1 MAVIRDVMPAFDLLQ
16 PSSTVDAQKL
26 LEQHGADA
34 WVMAGG
40 LDSFDWLKD
49 RIKKPKVVVD
59 LSGIEELKGIHA
71 TSEGIEIGAMTTL
84 TEIVNHPLI
93 KQRYSLLA
101 QSAEL
106 VASPQ
111 IRNQGTIGGNV
122 SQDARCWYYRAG
134 WPCYRAGGN
143 ICYADT
149 PEGRNRE
156 HAILH
161 ADRCVAVNPSDTA
174 PALIALDAKFVMRTP
189 KSERVVDA
197 EDYFIGP
204 EIDITRLHILKPGD
218 LLTAI
223 RIPSTWAGA
232 QFYFEKVRDRNVW
245 DFPLLNVASAIVVSN
260 GSIERMRIAVNGAAA
275 RPLRLKTVEDAVR
288 GKPPNPAT
296 GEMAGK
302 LAVRGAVPLQFNAYK
317 IPLMRN
323 LVKRAIGGAEEAAW
337 NPYNGQ

>member
-16 PSSTVDAQKL
+16 PDSIADAQKL
-26 LEQHGADA
+26 LQQQGSDG
-34 WVMAGG
+34 WVLAGG
-40 LDSFDWLKD
+40 MDSFDWLKD
-49 RIKKPKVVVD
+49 RIKKPKAVID
-59 LSGIEELKGIHA
+59 LSGIAELKGIRSTA
-71 TSEGIEIGAMTTL
+71 DGIEIGAMTTL
-84 TEIVNHPLI
+84 TEVVEHPLI
-93 KQRYSLLA
+93 KEKFKLLA
-101 QSAEL
+101 DSAEL

-161 ADRCVAVNPSDTA
+161 AERCVAVNPSDTA
-174 PALIALDAKFVMRTP
+174 PALIALDAKFVIRTH
-189 KSERVVDA
+189 KGERVVDA

-204 EIDITRLHILKPGD
+204 DIDITSLHILQPGD

-223 RIPSTWAGA
+223 RIPTTWAGA

-245 DFPLLNVASAIVVSN
+245 DFPLLNVASAMVVSN
-260 GSIERMRIAVNGAAA
+260 GGIERVRIAVNGAAA
-275 RPLRLKTVEDAVR
+275 RPLRLKVVEDSVR
-288 GKPPNPAT
+288 GKPANAAT

-302 LAVRGAVPLQFNAYK
+302 LAVQGAVPLQFNAYK

-323 LVKRAIGGAEEAAW
+323 LVKRAIGGVKEATW
-337 NPYNGQ
+337 TS

>member
-1 MAVIRDVMPAFDLLQ
+1 MAVIRDVMPAFELLQ
-16 PSSTVDAQKL
+16 PTSIADAQKL
-26 LEQHGADA
+26 LAQHGEDG
-34 WVMAGG
+34 WVLAGG
-40 LDSFDWLKD
+40 MDSFDWLKD

-59 LSGIEELKGIHA
+59 LSGVTELKGIRPTA
-71 TSEGIEIGAMTTL
+71 DGIEIGAMTTL
-84 TEIVNHPLI
+84 TDVVQHPLI
-93 KQRYSLLA
+93 KEKYKLLA
-101 QSAEL
+101 DAAEL

-156 HAILH
+156 HAILL
-161 ADRCVAVNPSDTA
+161 ADRCVAVNPSDSA
-174 PALIALDAKFVMRTP
+174 PALIALDAKFMIRTS
-189 KSERVVDA
+189 KGERVVDA

-218 LLTAI
+218 LLTSI
-223 RIPSTWAGA
+223 RIPSAWAGA

-245 DFPLLNVASAIVVSN
+245 DFPLLNVASARFVSN
-260 GSIERMRIAVNGAAA
+260 GTIQRIRIAVNGAAA
-275 RPLRLKTVEDAVR
+275 RPLRLKAVEDAVR
-288 GKPPNPAT
+288 GKPANAAT

-302 LAVRGAVPLQFNAYK
+302 LAVRGAIPLQFNAYK

-323 LVKRAIGGAEEAAW
+323 LVKRAIGGVEEAKW
-337 NPYNGQ
+337 TPYNGQ

>member
-1 MAVIRDVMPAFDLLQ
+1 MAVIRDVMPAFELAQ
-16 PSSTVDAQKL
+16 PNSIADAQKL
-26 LEQHGADA
+26 LAQQGEDG
-34 WVMAGG
+34 WVLAGG
-40 LDSFDWLKD
+40 MDSFDWLKD

-59 LSGIEELKGIHA
+59 LSGITELKGIRITA
-71 TSEGIEIGAMTTL
+71 DGIEIGAMTTL
-84 TEIVNHPLI
+84 TEVVQHPVI
-93 KQRYSLLA
+93 KEKYRLLA
-101 QSAEL
+101 QPAEL

-134 WPCYRAGGN
+134 WPCYRASGN

-161 ADRCVAVNPSDTA
+161 AERCVAVNPSDSA
-174 PALIALDAKFVMRTP
+174 PALIALDARFVIRTS
-189 KSERVVDA
+189 KGERVVNA

-232 QFYFEKVRDRNVW
+232 RFYFEKVRDRNVW
-245 DFPLLNVASAIVVSN
+245 EFPLLNVASAMQVS
-260 GSIERMRIAVNGAAA
+260 GGRIEGIRIAVNGAAA
-275 RPLRLKTVEDAVR
+275 RPLRLQAVEEAVR
-288 GKPPNPAT
+288 GKPATAET

-302 LAVRGAVPLQFNAYK
+302 LAVQGAVPLQFNAYK

-323 LVKRAIGGAEEAAW
+323 LVKRAIGGVEEARWAS
-337 NPYNGQ
+337 